1 MLGERAPG
9 APLEYATDFILIY
22 CLLPKQYNLY
32 VDNVLNGVVQDVV
45 NLKITRLITW
55 YIKVP
60 DRQSLTDT
68 ILIKFLSCSFP
79 HWRSVNVS
87 RRGITGAYKRYES
100 HYFLTCFR
108 CSIMGFFPL
117 KNIDQKIV
125 ISFYWKR
132 VNSKMI

>member
-100 HYFLTCFR
+100 SL
-108 CSIMGFFPL
+108 FFNL
-117 KNIDQKIV
+117 L
-125 ISFYWKR
+125 SL
-132 VNSKMI
+132 